1 MHSRPARLLFT
12 VADLLAWPACAI
24 SLLVAGLYPF
34 VIGTFLARK
43 GITVPG
49 WMLTSEWLG
58 WLLASVGLMLAL
70 RRTPFSLVPLLL
82 SALAFAV
89 ARDWPYA
96 LSMLG
101 YAVLL
106 VALPH
111 VLALRAFKASGGTP

>member
-1 MHSRPARLLFT
+1 MHSRPARILFT

-24 SLLVAGLYPF
+24 SLLWTGLYPF
-34 VIGTFLARK
+34 VIGTLLARR

-49 WMLTSEWLG
+49 WMLTAEWLG

-70 RRTPFSLVPLLL
+70 RRTPFSLVPMAL
-82 SALAFAV
+82 SAVAFAA

-96 LSMLG
+96 IVILA
-101 YAVLL
+101 YAALL

-111 VLALRAFKASGGTP
+111 ALAMRAFKASGGAS